1 MSQNISVIGSHSP
14 VTDDSTGLHVQEHS
28 AEKIAQEA
36 LSDAPPLMTDEMDKA
51 REMTRVPDRD
61 LSEETLARRN
71 EETEETL
78 AGRALAS
85 ALDKN
90 DGPAVHEAA
99 KQLQGR
105 ACTAQMENMLEQA
118 RLCHAVSEPAES
130 GSVALEEGNRSE
142 DVSDAAKTQAE
153 KPVEEEPL
161 VRERTVSEEVFA
173 VLQDFRPGMLSSKDM
188 TLAQMQEEEA
198 RVDALIE
205 NFSAEEAEDSSHT
218 IVLAQLVKYQIQL
231 SNSITCRTNLEA
243 ALATMERING
253 EEGSPARK
261 LEALVECELLWQ
273 NGMELKNALGK
284 LEEGDPQQMLDA
296 LKDRG
301 IGIVGKDLDVLEN
314 ALVDASTR
322 QLGLLQ
328 AEKASPL
335 SSDSL
340 AALARLSLR
349 AGENPARMLDIL
361 NKGLSWASGAEYKD
375 ALISALVSGAAATNT
390 PEGRRSPAQRSET
403 LRYVDMVFQ
412 GAYPEYADEALALKK
427 LLLPEPEY
435 DAEVRLQHECTV
447 ASRHLMNILMEG
459 KGPSGNSRTSA
470 LERTLGG
477 MNAASARS
485 FMLTPDIV
493 DALTKKV
500 GLPDFNYHLAH
511 VAVLQKNAA
520 EAGLFPLTDEQKT
533 IMADM
538 EMWCISLN
546 LDKNVAA
553 YAQKLQLALGDDA
566 VRQRCMHEIQ
576 QACDHFVRGFHGEQ
590 ALADAGRKV
599 REQASL
605 TESLSAGRR
614 ENAIYATSAEYMAR
628 LALDHHIVNLSG
640 LIRPEDR
647 FQADGTMT
655 LNGAAVDEAMRRQ
668 TRALYEKL
676 SGNEDPDDVRLRME
690 EKTQKRRVFLNDV
703 QRFESHAMTM
713 QTLAENTGEGV
724 RLRASTKAKEDL
736 VKAMTEDR
744 ALLHF
749 TWPHRRPGRM
759 KTCDTVLDI
768 EQLAKQLEH
777 AATDEERTRL
787 QNRIDTL
794 LESLKGI
801 SPFTLASSLRH
812 RKETPTLDVVLNS
825 MVPRARALAF
835 FEKKVDIDGRR
846 TTEAK
851 FTLKSIKN
859 QRSELDKLQ
868 KGIDRSMKKLQSQ
881 FGKENI
887 RRLQQ
892 TIAAGLY
899 KVFAESQQPLS
910 AFTINDVPTR
920 LTVYEQLKT
929 WGMPIDAVLTQQLVK
944 LTLAALTTADGT
956 LKEEIL
962 RLDAEKSDLAYAG
975 KESAETMKRELR
987 ENGASLF
994 SAWKQTRHFINH
1006 SLLPDERRR
1015 AEGLRALLREASM
1028 PGSGF
1033 VYDKSRGLV
1042 VDTGAIFTPFTS
1054 SKSLISMI
1062 SLAHP
1067 LSLRLRLMTNNSMSV
1082 SNVGGDCYQ
1091 VILKG
1096 GLAASLGATMKIGIP
1111 NTPLTLI
1118 PGGNVGGRGESGL
1131 ALTFKSEK
1139 DCEAFLNAFMRPDSG
1154 LHEHSSETYNPD
1166 LWLCASQVRFIDG
1179 DAVSGDVS
1187 LGLMISLF
1195 QQLLPLG
1202 FAASGSATFAVSA
1215 AGDVSQQVEQNASG
1229 ETTTFGIKTKVTL
1242 AASASP
1248 GISHGNVYIG
1258 SPKATLAGAVSL
1270 DMEQRFKINT
1280 GPQGIMPTTCM
1291 ETECAAGLLKNRA
1304 LHDITRA
1311 LLLPSSIR
1319 ERIAQD
1325 AAFSDSFE
1333 RLLRG
1338 MPPTALLTVHREL
1351 KPAVLDETR
1360 RLFVEARMAHGEDAR
1375 KAALKKAHELLA
1387 SSDSYTPTRISIRN
1401 VAPSDISRNWSPGL
1415 VAFQY
1420 ARNNTFARI
1429 RSGNVLNIPLPQD
1442 A

>member
-1 MSQNISVIGSHSP
+1 MSQNISIIGSHSP
-14 VTDDSTGLHVQEHS
+14 VTDDSSSIQVREHS
-28 AEKIAQEA
+28 AEKMAQEA
-36 LSDAPPLMTDEMDKA
+36 LSDAPLMTDEMDRA
-51 REMTRVPDRD
+51 REMTHIPERD
-61 LSEETLARRN
+61 LSEEVLARRN
-71 EETEETL
+71 EETGETV

-85 ALDKN
+85 ALEKD
-90 DGPAVHEAA
+90 DGPAIREASR
-99 KQLQGR
+99 QLQGR
-105 ACTAQMENMLEQA
+105 ARTAQMENMLEQS
-118 RLCHAVSEPAES
+118 RLCGTASAMAEN
-130 GSVALEEGNRSE
+130 GSVALDEVNRSE
-142 DVSDAAKTQAE
+142 DVSSAEKTQAE
-153 KPVEEEPL
+153 KPVEEGPA
-161 VRERTVSEEVFA
+161 VRERTVSEEVFDI
-173 VLQDFRPGMLSSKDM
+173 LQDFRPGMLCSKDM

-198 RVDALIE
+198 KVDALIE

-243 ALATMERING
+243 ALATLERING

-301 IGIVGKDLDVLEN
+301 IGIVGKDLDVLED
-314 ALVDASTR
+314 AVVDAVTR

-328 AEKASPL
+328 AENGSPL

-349 AGENPARMLDIL
+349 AGENPARMFDIL
-361 NKGLSWASGAEYKD
+361 NKGLSWASSAEQKN

-390 PEGRRSPAQRSET
+390 QEGRRSPAQRSET
-403 LRYVDMVFQ
+403 LRYVDMAFQ
-412 GAYPEYADEALALKK
+412 GAYPEYADEALVLKR

-435 DAEVRLQHECTV
+435 DAEIRLQHECTV

-459 KGPSGNSRTSA
+459 QGPSGKSRTSA
-470 LERTLGG
+470 LERALGG

-538 EMWCISLN
+538 EMWCISLH

-553 YAQKLQLALGDDA
+553 YAKKLQLALDDDA
-566 VRQRCMHEIQ
+566 VRQRCIHEIQ

-590 ALADAGRKV
+590 ALVDAGRKV
-599 REQASL
+599 REQAAL
-605 TESLSAGRR
+605 TDSQSAGRR

-628 LALDHHIVNLSG
+628 LALDHHIVNLNG

-647 FQADGTMT
+647 FQADGMT

-676 SGNEDPDDVRLRME
+676 SGNEAPDDVRLRME
-690 EKTQKRRVFLNDV
+690 EKTQKRRVFLDDV

-724 RLRASTKAKEDL
+724 RLRASTKAKEDI
-736 VKAMTEDR
+736 VKAMTEDK
-744 ALLHF
+744 ALVHF
-749 TWPHRRPGRM
+749 TWPHRRLGRM

-768 EQLAKQLEH
+768 ERLAKQLEQ
-777 AATDEERTRL
+777 AAADEERTRL

-835 FEKKVDIDGRR
+835 FEKKIDIEGRR
-846 TTEAK
+846 TTEAE

-868 KGIDRSMKKLQSQ
+868 KGIERSMNTLQSQ

-920 LTVYEQLKT
+920 LAVYEQLKT
-929 WGMPIDAVLTQQLVK
+929 WGMPIHAGLTQQIVK

-962 RLDAEKSDLAYAG
+962 RLDAAKSDLAYAG
-975 KESAETMKRELR
+975 KESAEAMKRELR
-987 ENGASLF
+987 ENGESRF
-994 SAWKQTRHFINH
+994 SAWKQTRQFINH

-1015 AEGLRALLREASM
+1015 AEGIRALMREASM

-1042 VDTGAIFTPFTS
+1042 MDTGAIFTPFTS
-1054 SKSLISMI
+1054 SKSLISMV

-1067 LSLRLRLMTNNSMSV
+1067 LSLRLRLMANNSMSV
-1082 SNVGGDCYQ
+1082 SNVGGGCYQ

-1111 NTPLTLI
+1111 HTPLTLI
-1118 PGGNVGGRGESGL
+1118 PGGNVGGKGETGL

-1154 LHEHSSETYNPD
+1154 LHEQSNEKYDPD

-1187 LGLMISLF
+1187 IGLMLSLF

-1229 ETTTFGIKTKVTL
+1229 ETTTFGIKTRVTL

-1258 SPKATLAGAVSL
+1258 SPKATLAGAVSM
-1270 DMEQRFKINT
+1270 DMEQRFKIDT
-1280 GPQGIMPTTCM
+1280 GPQGIMPTTRM
-1291 ETECAAGLLKNRA
+1291 ETECMAGPLKNRA

-1311 LLLPSSIR
+1311 LLLPSAIR
-1319 ERIAQD
+1319 ERLAKD
-1325 AAFSDSFE
+1325 AAFSDAFE

-1338 MPPTALLTVHREL
+1338 MPSTARLTVHREL

-1375 KAALKKAHELLA
+1375 KAALKKAHALLA
-1387 SSDSYTPTRISIRN
+1387 SSDSYTPTRITIRN

-1415 VAFQY
+1415 AAFQY